1 MTPSEPQ
8 TDFDENE
15 NSSPTVLDPP
25 LSKRRWIWSL
35 LVMLGAAGAGFAAWR
50 FFVPGTQTTQTNTPT
65 KQQVSTVPVKLL
77 TLEPVTVQETS
88 EFIASIES
96 RRSEIMRSPIQG
108 QITQIL
114 AKSGDTV
121 KQGSS
126 ILQIDFR
133 QPQVLIPNLNPPV
146 NTAALAAQSQLEIDR
161 STLKELESDRITQQ
175 AEVKSNQQEF
185 DRYNTLASQGAIPRQ
200 TKDQY
205 AIRLAT
211 AKTNLNAIESK
222 IQVQKTAIVKAEKAI
237 KQPQTNTQAPQQ
249 IKPQNYRII
258 APFTGIVGEIPVKV
272 GDAVTT
278 STQLFTITQ
287 NNPLEVHVSVP
298 IESAPKLQ
306 NGMLVEIMDI
316 QGRTIGT
323 SRVFSI
329 SPKPTNNAQSV
340 LIKALYDNSKNQ
352 LTADQFLRA
361 RLIWK
366 QRPGVSIPAT
376 AISRVSGETFVYV
389 PQTQAS
395 GLSSQLVAKHKR
407 IKLGH
412 IKGNNY
418 QVLEG
423 LKPGEQ
429 IITSGLI
436 NLREGDRILPE

>member
-8 TDFDENE
+8 TDFDEN
-15 NSSPTVLDPP
+15 SSPTVLDPP
-25 LSKRRWIWSL
+25 QTKRRWIWSL

-50 FFVPGTQTTQTNTPT
+50 FFVPGTPTTPTNTATTAT
-65 KQQVSTVPVKLL
+65 KQQVSGVPVKLL
-77 TLEPVTVQETS
+77 ILKPGIVQETS
-88 EFIASIES
+88 EFVASLES

-126 ILQIDFR
+126 LAQIDFR
-133 QPQVLIPNLNPPV
+133 QPQALIPNLNPAV
-146 NTAALAAQSQLEIDR
+146 NPATLAAQSQLEIDR
-161 STLKELESDRITQQ
+161 STLRALESDRISQQ
-175 AEVKSNQQEF
+175 AELKSSQQEF

-211 AKTNLNAIESK
+211 AKTNLNTTESK
-222 IQVQKTAIVKAEKAI
+222 IQAQKAAIVKAEKAVQ
-237 KQPQTNTQAPQQ
+237 QPQLNIQQ
-249 IKPQNYRII
+249 PSIKPQNYRIV
-258 APFTGIVGEIPVKV
+258 APFTGTVGEIPVKV
-272 GDAVTT
+272 GDVVGT

-287 NNPLEVHVSVP
+287 NNPLEVHVFVP
-298 IESAPKLQ
+298 IEQAPKLQ

-316 QGRTIGT
+316 QGRTVGT
-323 SRVFSI
+323 SRVFSV
-329 SPKPTNNAQSV
+329 SPKLVNNTQSV
-340 LIKALYDNSKNQ
+340 LVKALYDNSKNQ
-352 LTADQFLRA
+352 LKADQFLRA

-366 QRPGVSIPAT
+366 QRPGVSVPAT
-376 AISRVSGETFVYV
+376 AISRVGRETFVYV
-389 PQTQAS
+389 AETQTS
-395 GLSSQLVAKHKR
+395 GLSSQLVAKHQPV
-407 IKLGH
+407 KLGH
-412 IKGNNY
+412 LKGDNY